1 MTPRAWSDRD
11 YSPPAQPEA
20 VPDRKALGSPERGR
34 ALASEADQPTM
45 SRLTGPKSV
54 LPSGQSELTRKKE
67 KVMAMLTRW
76 YPFHELARVR
86 DEMSRAFGE
95 EQLLFRG
102 GESVGWT
109 PACDIYEDGEEIV
122 VHAELAGVEPKDV
135 EIRFENGVLTLKGE
149 RELQKEDKRENY
161 HRLEMS
167 YGTFTRT
174 FSLPATI
181 DSEKI
186 RAESKQGLLLIHLA
200 KKPEAKPKSIQV
212 KVS

>member
-1 MTPRAWSDRD
+1 MT
-11 YSPPAQPEA
+11 
-20 VPDRKALGSPERGR
+20 
-34 ALASEADQPTM
+34 
-45 SRLTGPKSV
+45 
-54 LPSGQSELTRKKE
+54 
-67 KVMAMLTRW
+67 MLTRW
-76 YPFHELARVR
+76 YPFHDLARVQE
-86 DEMSRAFGE
+86 EMNRALGE
-95 EQLLFRG
+95 ERLLFRA

-149 RELQKEDKRENY
+149 REMEKEDKRENY

-167 YGTFTRT
+167 YGTFTRA

-186 RAESKQGLLLIHLA
+186 RAESKQGVLLIHLP

-212 KVS
+212 KVN